1 MSKERILI
9 VGGDAAGMSAAGQ
22 IRKLQPDAEIIVYE
36 RSGYTSYSACGIP
49 YYIAGLVE
57 PETRLVV
64 RTPEEFR
71 QKQDIEVHIRHEVL
85 SLDLGKGRVLIRDLE
100 SGREFEDHFGRL
112 LLATGASPY
121 LPPVEGADGE
131 GIFTLGTLETG
142 IAARNYLDS
151 VKPEHAVVI
160 GGGYIGLEMAEA
172 FACVR
177 GIKVTLIDKAPQ
189 VMGTFDPDMA
199 ELIASAIRGIGTELR
214 LGEGLTGFDL
224 KDGRVSA
231 VRTESGTIPTGMV
244 ILGLGVLPNSGLAE
258 EAGMTLSVR
267 NSIAADTSMATS
279 HPAVWAAGD
288 CASTF
293 HLLDGEPFWVALGTV
308 ANKMGRVAG
317 ISMGGGSAILPG
329 VLGTAMSKHC
339 GYEVARTGFNEKEAA
354 LRGLK
359 YETSM
364 IKTKTRAGYYPG
376 AEIMHVKLLGEEGT
390 GRLLGGQIVG
400 GQGSAKR
407 VDIIAAALSARMTAQ
422 ELIDLDLGYAPP
434 FSMAWDPV
442 QIAGR
447 ELLKKVGG
455 E

>member
-1 MSKERILI
+1 MSRERIII

-22 IRKLQPDAEIIVYE
+22 IRNLQPDAEIIVYE
-36 RSGYTSYSACGIP
+36 RSGYTSYAACGIP
-49 YYIAGLVE
+49 YYVAGLVE
-57 PETRLVV
+57 PVTRLVV

-71 QKQDIEVHIRHEVL
+71 KKQDIEVQVRHEVL
-85 SLDLGKGRVLIRDLE
+85 SLDLSKGRVLVRDLE
-100 SGREFEDHFGRL
+100 SGREFEDPFGRL
-112 LLATGASPY
+112 LLATGASPF

-131 GIFTLGTLETG
+131 GIFTLNTLETG
-142 IAARNYLDS
+142 IAARNYVDT
-151 VKPEHAVVI
+151 VKPERVVVI

-172 FACVR
+172 FGCVR
-177 GIKVTLIDKAPQ
+177 DMKVTLIDKAPQ
-189 VMGTFDPDMA
+189 VMSTFDPDMA

-214 LGEGLTGFDL
+214 LGEGLVGFDL
-224 KDGRVSA
+224 TDGRVSA
-231 VRTESGTIPTGMV
+231 VRTDFGTIPTDMV
-244 ILGLGVLPNSGLAE
+244 IMGLGVRPNSELAG

-308 ANKMGRVAG
+308 ANKMGRIAG
-317 ISMGGGSAILPG
+317 ISMGGGQAELRG

-339 GYEVARTGFNEKEAA
+339 GYEVARTGFNEKEAVA
-354 LRGLK
+354 RGLK

-376 AEIMHVKLLGEEGT
+376 AETMHVKLLGEEGT

-407 VDIIAAALSARMTAQ
+407 VDIIAAALSAGMTAR

-434 FSMAWDPV
+434 FSMPWDPV

-447 ELLKKVGG
+447 VLLKKVEG